1 MKRFSIGSAV
11 MAGILGTLAMTALM
25 YMAPLMGLPK
35 MDLIGALGQALPI
48 GLPTYLTGS
57 LVHLFNGV
65 VLAIIYAVAFA
76 TWLPGPRPLKGALYS
91 ILPWIF
97 AMVALAPAMAILH
110 SLLAGSAVTPAVN
123 PCAPVVATNPCAAV
137 TPDAG
142 TAPSALLMAGMS
154 LMAHLLYGV
163 VVGAVYRAKDC
174 VGSHSPESNL
184 KVEDITCPGNIR

>member
-11 MAGILGTLAMTALM
+11 TAGILGTLVMTALM

-65 VLAIIYAVAFA
+65 VLAIIYALAFA

-97 AMVALAPAMAILH
+97 AVVALAPAMALLH
-110 SLLAGSAVTPAVN
+110 SILPTAAAAPALNPCGAVAAVN
-123 PCAPVVATNPCAAV
+123 PCAAVAAANPCGAV
-137 TPDAG
+137 APAG
-142 TAPSALLMAGMS
+142 GAAPSASLLAIMS
-154 LMAHLLYGV
+154 LMAHSLYGV
-163 VVGAVYRAKDC
+163 VIGAVYRAKD
-174 VGSHSPESNL
+174 
-184 KVEDITCPGNIR
+184 